1 MARKSRKQ
9 AIQAVLEGGVLPA
22 EEPQV
27 RETLLWNA
35 CAYARLSV
43 LETRDRKDS
52 EALTNQK
59 ALLRNFIASQDDLKL
74 CEVYF
79 DNGETGTNFERA
91 GFQRMME
98 DVQTGKINCIVVK
111 DLSRLGRN
119 CVETGNYLERVFPF
133 LGVRF
138 IAVTDGYDSA
148 AANAGDVLAAALK
161 NLVNEAYS
169 LDISRKSGAI
179 LREKQ
184 QRGEF
189 IGAFAAYGYL
199 RDPEDTHRLAI
210 DPEAAPIVQE
220 IFRRKAAG
228 ESDAAIVRWLNNAG
242 VLPPN
247 LYRYQKG
254 ITLDKRYADGKQRL
268 WVTSTIKG
276 ILRNQVYLGHLVQG
290 RRRSELYAGIPDRRV
305 PESEWVVVE
314 HTHEAIVDQETF
326 DRVQQIWQDRR
337 TAYHAACA
345 KRGQAETSENLF
357 LKLVFCS
364 DCGRPMVRYKQLSR
378 DRKSAYYH
386 YMCPRYAMYLEQSG
400 CAYKY
405 LPEEA
410 LTEAV
415 SRLIAQEAALAADT
429 SALMEKQAPA
439 EDQGLAREIM
449 QLQGKQNKLKAL
461 RERLVR
467 DLLADLLS
475 KEDHDRLKEKYSQ
488 EARQLQARLDGLLA
502 EQARAR
508 RLLTRRNPWLAAF
521 QKHSGQVSLTRELV
535 LALVDRVVVFP
546 ENRIEIH
553 LKYRDERAALL
564 EAAAGWREA
573 EA

>member
-9 AIQAVLEGGVLPA
+9 AIQAALEGCVLP
-22 EEPQV
+22 V
-27 RETLLWNA
+27 ETPVQKTPLWNTG
-35 CAYARLSV
+35 AYARLSV

-59 ALLRNFIASQDDLKL
+59 ALLRDFIAARDDLKL

-98 DVQTGKINCIVVK
+98 DIQAGKINCIVVK

-148 AANAGDVLAAALK
+148 AANAGDMLAAALK

-169 LDISRKSGAI
+169 LDISRKSGAV

-184 QRGEF
+184 RRGEF

-199 RDPEDTHRLAI
+199 RDPEDVHRLVI
-210 DPEAAPIVQE
+210 DPEAAPIVRE

-228 ESDAAIVRWLNNAG
+228 ESDAAIARWLNSAG
-242 VLPPN
+242 ILPPN
-247 LYRYQKG
+247 AYRYQKG
-254 ITLDKRYADGKQRL
+254 ILLDKRYADGKTRL
-268 WVTSTIKG
+268 WNTVSVKT

-290 RRRSELYAGIPDRRV
+290 RQRSQLYAGIPNRRT
-305 PESEWVVVE
+305 PASEWVVVKD
-314 HTHEAIVDQETF
+314 THEAIIDQETF
-326 DRVQQIWQDRR
+326 DHVQRIWQDRR
-337 TAYHAACA
+337 AAYHAACE

-357 LKLVFCS
+357 QKLVFCS
-364 DCGRPMVRYKQLSR
+364 ECGRPMVRHKHLSR
-378 DRKSAYYH
+378 NRKKASYH
-386 YMCPRYAMYLEQSG
+386 YVCPQYAMYLEQSG

-405 LPEEA
+405 LPEEG
-410 LTEAV
+410 LMEAV
-415 SRLIAQEAALAADT
+415 SRLIAQEAALAADV
-429 SALMEKQAPA
+429 SALMDRRAPA
-439 EDQGLAREIM
+439 EDQGLAREIAR
-449 QLQGKQNKLKAL
+449 LQGKLEKLRAL

-475 KEDHDRLKEKYSQ
+475 KEDHDRMKEKYAQ
-488 EARQLQARLDGLLA
+488 EAEQLQARLDGLLA
-502 EQARAR
+502 ERDRAR
-508 RLLTRRNPWLAAF
+508 HLLTRRNPWLSAF
-521 QKHSGQVSLTRELV
+521 GKHSGEAVLTRELV
-535 LALVDRVVVFP
+535 QALVERVVVFP
-546 ENRIEIH
+546 ENRIEVH
-553 LKYRDERAALL
+553 LKYRDERSALL
-564 EAAAGWREA
+564 EAAAGWKEA
-573 EA
+573 GA